1 MLTSKAKVFKNGKP
15 NAFFFCVELHLIVI
29 SQRESTMSTKSNDND
44 DFKEKEEV
52 PYRPNPQ
59 SMNGTP
65 DLSQLEYLEMKNVLF
80 NCEWRYCKMERKNCY
95 TSLSPDI
102 LLAINP
108 YERLPIYGQDVIDE
122 FHEYQKKEEIPS
134 NRPHPLGIAAR
145 AYMRMVQRKKNQ
157 SVIVC
162 GEAGSGKVYHQ
173 MIGSRNVPGI
183 QYEM

>member
-1 MLTSKAKVFKNGKP
+1 MQNESKD
-15 NAFFFCVELHLIVI
+15 
-29 SQRESTMSTKSNDND
+29 SDDTKD
-44 DFKEKEEV
+44 KEEV
-52 PYRPNPQ
+52 PYQPSQP
-59 SMNGTP
+59 SMNGTA
-65 DLSQLEYLEMKNVLF
+65 DLSQLEHLEMKNVLF
-80 NCEWRYCKMERKNCY
+80 NVEWRYCKMERKQCY

-108 YERLPIYGQDVIDE
+108 YERLSIYGQDVIDE

-134 NRPHPLGIAAR
+134 NRPHPYGIAAR

-173 MIGSRNVPGI
+173 MICSRNVPGI
-183 QYEM
+183 